1 MTLSV
6 SNMIFPII
14 TFPYAARILG
24 PEGTGTVN
32 FAQSYCQYFV
42 FFAALGIP
50 IYGVR
55 EIAKTKDDVYL
66 RSKIFFEI
74 NLIRILATIA
84 ALIPYFII
92 VFSFPKFSNSLI
104 LYYWGAVFIILNITS
119 LEWFFTGLEDFQYVT
134 ARSIFSKIAAIVF
147 LFIFVKT
154 EKDIVPYFLV
164 TTLTVAFNGFFNIK
178 FALNYISYEKI
189 KWQNLDLKK
198 HLGPLVHI
206 FSGIAA
212 ITIYVLLDTVI
223 LGLISSDTAVGLYST
238 ASKICKICVTIITAL
253 GTVLIPKLSY
263 AVAQGDQKSVND
275 LLKKSFVFVFTF
287 GIPMSVGIFAL
298 APELVVAFSGKQFLS
313 AIPTIRI
320 LSPTI
325 IVIGLANIFSLQI
338 LTPLGKDKYVMLAS
352 VAGAIVSVLINM
364 ILIPL
369 LDENG
374 TAVANLIAQSVVTA
388 CTFYFAV
395 KYMHML
401 IPIDVLVKSISA
413 SLPFVIIASVSR
425 YFFLDVFI
433 VLTTSITM
441 SVVVFIAAQYFLFKN
456 ELIFGIINNVKYFVA
471 RRLKKI

>member
-1 MTLSV
+1 
-6 SNMIFPII
+6 MIFPII

-55 EIAKTKDDVYL
+55 EIAKTKDDLYL

-74 NLIRILATIA
+74 NLIRVLATIV
-84 ALIPYFII
+84 ALIPYFVI
-92 VFSFPKFSNSLI
+92 VLSFSKFNNNLT
-104 LYYWGAVFIILNITS
+104 LYYWGAMFIILNTTS
-119 LEWFFTGLEDFQYVT
+119 LEWLFTGLEDFQYIT
-134 ARSIFSKIAAIVF
+134 TRSILSKIAAIIF

-154 EKDIVPYFLV
+154 ERDIVPYFLV

-178 FALNYISYEKI
+178 FALNYISFERLN
-189 KWQNLDLKK
+189 WQSLDLRK
-198 HLGPLVHI
+198 HLGPLFHI
-206 FSGIAA
+206 FGGIAA

-223 LGLISSDTAVGLYST
+223 LGLVSSDKAVGLYST

-263 AVAQGDQKSVND
+263 AVAQNDQKSID
-275 LLKKSFVFVFTF
+275 ELLKKSFVFVFTF
-287 GIPMSVGIFAL
+287 GLPMSVGIFAL
-298 APELVVAFSGKQFLS
+298 APELVIAFSGHEFLS

-352 VAGAIVSVLINM
+352 IAGAIVSVLTNI

-374 TAVANLIAQSVVTA
+374 TAIANVVAQSVVTA

-395 KYMHML
+395 KYLHL
-401 IPIDVLVKSISA
+401 VIPMDVFIKSITA
-413 SLPFVIIASVSR
+413 SLPFIVIASVSR
-425 YFFLDVFI
+425 LLFTDVFI
-433 VLTTSITM
+433 VLII
-441 SVVVFIAAQYFLFKN
+441 SVSSSVMFFIAAQYFLFKN
-456 ELIFGIINNVKYFVA
+456 ELIWGIVNNVKYLINK
-471 RRLKKI
+471 RLKKI